1 MLVNF
6 SGSDLQ
12 DCKNLVQSSP
22 QNVKLGSFTSWS
34 CKKSETCPK
43 TYRFFVFLVAVVFV
57 VVDYAPYL
65 KL

>member
-22 QNVKLGSFTSWS
+22 QNVKLGSFTSWL
-34 CKKSETCPK
+34 CKKSEKCPK
-43 TYRFFVFLVAVVFV
+43 TYRFFAFFVAFVFV